1 MQVFFILLI
10 LWLLV
15 TFIGHLSWLILAA
28 VFQVLFSQNS
38 DQSRAKNDYSVN
50 ATDYEKSRKVL
61 RHLRL
66 MGHLDDQQLNEVLDK
81 LRSAQ
86 YYGSR
91 KPVTLD
97 GGKQKAG
104 SLDSSPVDARSVDEE
119 AATSRQKEQITEGQ
133 MEGSP
138 QIGVSADVGSK
149 AVDDPFA

>member
-1 MQVFFILLI
+1 MQVFFILVI
-10 LWLLV
+10 LWLFV
-15 TFIGHLSWLILAA
+15 TFVGHLSWLILAA
-28 VFQVLFSQNS
+28 VFQVLFGQNS
-38 DQSRAKNDYSVN
+38 DQSGAKNESLVN

-91 KPVTLD
+91 KPVALD

-104 SLDSSPVDARSVDEE
+104 SLDSFRLRIV
-119 AATSRQKEQITEGQ
+119 
-133 MEGSP
+133 
-138 QIGVSADVGSK
+138 
-149 AVDDPFA
+149 F

>member
-1 MQVFFILLI
+1 MQVFFILVI
-10 LWLLV
+10 LWLFV
-15 TFIGHLSWLILAA
+15 TFVGHLSWLILAA
-28 VFQVLFSQNS
+28 VFQVLFGQNS
-38 DQSRAKNDYSVN
+38 DQSGAKNESLVN

-91 KPVTLD
+91 KPVALD

-104 SLDSSPVDARSVDEE
+104 SLDSSPVEDRSDEE

-133 MEGSP
+133 MEGSARMP
-138 QIGVSADVGSK
+138 ACRCRCKVSR
-149 AVDDPFA
+149 